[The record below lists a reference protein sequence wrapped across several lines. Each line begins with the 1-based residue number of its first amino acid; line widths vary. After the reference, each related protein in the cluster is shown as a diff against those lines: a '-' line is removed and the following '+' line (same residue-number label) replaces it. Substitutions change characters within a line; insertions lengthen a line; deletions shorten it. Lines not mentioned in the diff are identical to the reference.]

1 MICAKYGG
9 ISAKSGFLQYCPDKY
24 FMQGRSMNVFR
35 KINPKK
41 TDKVSFFLFYTV
53 DNRQLIWFQFNLAC
67 SNLGLLIGRLDPLLI
82 KIPVSRE

>member
-1 MICAKYGG
+1 MICAKHGG
-9 ISAKSGFLQYCPDKY
+9 TIAKSGFLQYCPDKY

-53 DNRQLIWFQFNLAC
+53 DNRQVI
-67 SNLGLLIGRLDPLLI
+67 
-82 KIPVSRE
+82 